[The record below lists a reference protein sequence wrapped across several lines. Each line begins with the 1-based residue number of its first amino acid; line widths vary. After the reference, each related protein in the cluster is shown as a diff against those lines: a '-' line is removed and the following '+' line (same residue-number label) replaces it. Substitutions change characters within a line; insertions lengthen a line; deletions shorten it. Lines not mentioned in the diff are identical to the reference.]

1 MIVKQEGYPFLFAFL
16 TLYLSSYIYRRTL
29 QLATTFLFSS
39 FFFLQF
45 CIFFV
50 VRFQYRLY
58 LYHGFIIISFAI
70 FEPALEKA
78 RVVR

>member
-1 MIVKQEGYPFLFAFL
+1 MIVKQEGYPFLFA
-16 TLYLSSYIYRRTL
+16 LSQSLSIFIYIPAHTPTCHHVL
-29 QLATTFLFSS
+29 VFILL
-39 FFFLQF
+39 FLQF